1 MSVMKTNMLI
11 RSLSTSSAAAQLVK
25 PPVQVFGL
33 EGRYA
38 SALYSAASKTKSLD
52 AVEKELTQF
61 QQSMK
66 TDANLKEFIINP
78 TIKRSL
84 KAEALKHVATKISL
98 SPTTGNLLGLMAE
111 NGRLGKL
118 ETVINAFKIMMAAH
132 RGEVTCEVVTA
143 KPLDPAQKQSLEA
156 ALKKFLKGNET
167 LQLTSRVDPSLIGGM
182 VVSIGDKYVDMSVA
196 SKVKKY
202 TELIS
207 VAV

>member
-1 MSVMKTNMLI
+1 MSALKGNLLV
-11 RSLSTSSAAAQLVK
+11 RSWSTSVASAQMVK

-38 SALYSAASKTKSLD
+38 SALFSAASKTKALD
-52 AVEKELTQF
+52 IVEKELCQF
-61 QQSMK
+61 QQSIK
-66 TDANLKEFIINP
+66 TDAKLKEFIINP
-78 TIKRSL
+78 TIKRSM
-84 KAEALKHVATKISL
+84 KISL
-98 SPTTGNLLGLMAE
+98 SPTTGNLLGLLAE

-118 ETVINAFKIMMAAH
+118 EAVINAFKIMMAAH
-132 RGEVTCEVVTA
+132 RGEVACEVVTA
-143 KPLDPAQKQSLEA
+143 KPLDQAQRQNLEA

-167 LQLTSRVDPSLIGGM
+167 VQLTAKVDPSLIGGM

-207 VAV
+207 AAV

>member
-1 MSVMKTNMLI
+1 MSMMKTNMLV
-11 RSLSTSSAAAQLVK
+11 RSLSTSSTAAQLVK

-38 SALYSAASKTKSLD
+38 SALYSAGTKSKSLD

-61 QQSMK
+61 QKSIQ
-66 TDANLKEFIINP
+66 TDAKLKEFLINP
-78 TIKRSL
+78 TLKRNL
-84 KAEALKHVATKISL
+84 KVDALKHLASKTSL
-98 SPTTGNLLGLMAE
+98 SATTGNLLGLMAE

-118 ETVINAFKIMMAAH
+118 EAVINAFKIMMAAH
-132 RGEVTCEVVTA
+132 RGEVTCEVITA
-143 KPLDPAQKQSLEA
+143 KPLDQAQKQNLEA

-167 LQLTSRVDPSLIGGM
+167 LQLTATVDPSLIGGM

-207 VAV
+207 AAV